1 MSGFL
6 GTGQSKL
13 EQQTDNSLKSIFNY
27 GMSQGQT
34 GQAQGSTNLTDAS
47 AYFQKQLLVAHS
59 YGFECCPCGECRYG
73 SGRHHPRREEA
84 NEGTSR
90 GGGTASQ
97 NREASSTTTKN
108 IDDIINSNLIGGQ
121 EKAAAGLTTIG
132 GQQQSNASNLLGLG
146 ENAEND
152 VLPSAQ
158 NQTTR
163 EATAGQFTSS
173 TAAKGILAYFGL

>member
-6 GTGQSKL
+6 GAGQSKL

-34 GQAQGSTNLTDAS
+34 GQAEGSTNLTDAS
-47 AYFQKQLLVAHS
+47 AYFQKQLT
-59 YGFECCPCGECRYG
+59 G
-73 SGRHHPRREEA
+73 GRTATALNAAPVVNAAEDQADTTRREEA

-158 NQTTR
+158 NQTKR
-163 EATAGQFTSS
+163 QASFGSS
-173 TAAKGILAYFGL
+173 AEGLIKVLFGL